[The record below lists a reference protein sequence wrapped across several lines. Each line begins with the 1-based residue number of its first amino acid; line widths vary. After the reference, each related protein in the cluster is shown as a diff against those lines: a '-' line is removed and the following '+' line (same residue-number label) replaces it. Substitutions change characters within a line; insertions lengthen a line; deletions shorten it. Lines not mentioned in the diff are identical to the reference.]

1 MDIIEF
7 IQKFF
12 ILLFP
17 GIVGVFLYNALSIRK
32 EQHYALEF
40 LKMLC
45 VSFFSYLLTDITYG
59 TIKHF
64 IPGFMY
70 NAIDIVHKIGSN
82 ATYIPSE
89 NVILSVVWAVIIS
102 CILTKA
108 VHENWVFRIA
118 NKLKLTHR
126 VDDRTVWE
134 RVFDAG
140 ETIVL
145 RDHVTGNIYY
155 GVVNVYS
162 DDSDNREILFDKVY
176 VSDQYGEFLY
186 EAEALYISRAYN
198 EFTIEIPD
206 DNEPIED
213 REGEINESEK
223 Q

>member
-1 MDIIEF
+1 
-7 IQKFF
+7 
-12 ILLFP
+12 
-17 GIVGVFLYNALSIRK
+17 
-32 EQHYALEF
+32 
-40 LKMLC
+40 
-45 VSFFSYLLTDITYG
+45 
-59 TIKHF
+59 
-64 IPGFMY
+64 MY

-82 ATYIPSE
+82 ATYFPSE

-108 VHENWVFRIA
+108 VHENCASKIA

-134 RVFDAG
+134 RVFDTG

-206 DNEPIED
+206 DDEPIED
-213 REGEINESEK
+213 REGEVNESEK